1 MRQHKG
7 YKPRSNILTSMS
19 VKQKDQ
25 SDYFQMREEAAK
37 NKWSQC
43 EVMLLGYR
51 EFLQGAAPE
60 VWKQLR
66 RSY

>member
-1 MRQHKG
+1 
-7 YKPRSNILTSMS
+7 MS

-51 EFLQGAAPE
+51 EFLQGADPE